1 MLLGD
6 TESAEY
12 RKVKEEYG
20 STIARLEMRFS
31 EITVQKSNSLNIK
44 KLAQD
49 AVNALLELDKLYDL
63 ASVPAKRYLVGL
75 LFNEKMT
82 FSDGT
87 CRTGRPNR
95 AAELIYM
102 ENKEL
107 RAKKMGQKPL
117 KKSLPHKGWKMG
129 LEPTT
134 LGTTNRCSNQLS
146 YIHRVFECHKSTT
159 LYIQCKYFFL

>member
-75 LFNEKMT
+75 LFPEKLSY
-82 FSDGT
+82 SDGT
-87 CRTGRPNR
+87 CRTPRLNQ

-102 ENKEL
+102 ENNEL
-107 RAKKMGQKPL
+107 RAKKSGKNL
-117 KKSLPHKGWKMG
+117 LKSLCPIKGGRTCYCRRNFCM
-129 LEPTT
+129 
-134 LGTTNRCSNQLS
+134 
-146 YIHRVFECHKSTT
+146 I
-159 LYIQCKYFFL
+159 